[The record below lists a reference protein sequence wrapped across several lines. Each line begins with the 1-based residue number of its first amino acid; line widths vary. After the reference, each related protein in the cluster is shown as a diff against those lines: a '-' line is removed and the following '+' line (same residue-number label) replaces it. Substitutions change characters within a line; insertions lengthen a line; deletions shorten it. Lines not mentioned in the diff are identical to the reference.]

1 MRVSFILVFIT
12 LRAIPSQ
19 GHYVPLIDHEN
30 RDKEDLGRLVKDLQ
44 AKVCKF
50 LDNRETELHAKNL
63 SAQCTAKNIVFRR
76 E

>member
-1 MRVSFILVFIT
+1 MRLFSILVFIT
-12 LRAIPSQ
+12 LGVIPGQ
-19 GHYVPLIDHEN
+19 GHYIPPIDYEN
-30 RDKEDLGRLVKDLQ
+30 RDEQDLGRLVEVIQ